1 MRANTRFLLALSVLL
16 PALVGCKNNV
26 TVTGKVLEGPMSF
39 IGAVDDQDP
48 RLKEPGLEGVTI
60 SAVSESGPASG
71 ARLGTATSDKK
82 GDFKLSVSNQRAML
96 YPIKFN
102 ASREGSIDAN
112 QTMSAPGT
120 GRTVLVILR
129 PRDSAPA
136 GGG

>member
-1 MRANTRFLLALSVLL
+1 
-16 PALVGCKNNV
+16 
-26 TVTGKVLEGPMSF
+26 
-39 IGAVDDQDP
+39 
-48 RLKEPGLEGVTI
+48 
-60 SAVSESGPASG
+60 
-71 ARLGTATSDKK
+71 
-82 GDFKLSVSNQRAML
+82 ML